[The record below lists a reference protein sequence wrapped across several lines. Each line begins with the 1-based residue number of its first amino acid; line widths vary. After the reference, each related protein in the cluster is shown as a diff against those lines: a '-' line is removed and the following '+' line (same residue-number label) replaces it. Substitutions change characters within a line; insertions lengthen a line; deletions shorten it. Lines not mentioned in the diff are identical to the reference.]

1 MTVTASLTG
10 PYCIMKPN
18 LKFNSANAEN
28 MTRQGREVFGS
39 CLFLSLS
46 VRPCRSL
53 LNSSSRLLFLTL
65 TKFQLGVYLSLI
77 FEQILKQYF
86 LDMSRLLVTD
96 IHTFILCV
104 NNTKQRSIIYQNK
117 LSILARTSVLGH
129 LIYELK

>member
-39 CLFLSLS
+39 CLFLSPCQTLHIIIKLFFSSTLS
-46 VRPCRSL
+46 HSHQI
-53 LNSSSRLLFLTL
+53 SAGSH
-65 TKFQLGVYLSLI
+65 LSLI

-86 LDMSRLLVTD
+86 LHMSRLLVTD

-129 LIYELK
+129 LIHELK

>member
-39 CLFLSLS
+39 CLFLS
-46 VRPCRSL
+46 PCQTL
-53 LNSSSRLLFLTL
+53 QIIINSSSRLLFLTL
-65 TKFQLGVYLSLI
+65 TKFQPGVYLSLI

-104 NNTKQRSIIYQNK
+104 NNTKQRSVIYQNK

-129 LIYELK
+129 LIHELK

>member
-1 MTVTASLTG
+1 MTVTASLTD

-39 CLFLSLS
+39 CLFLS
-46 VRPCRSL
+46 PCQTL
-53 LNSSSRLLFLTL
+53 QIIINSSSRLLFLTL

-86 LDMSRLLVTD
+86 LHMSRLLVTD

-129 LIYELK
+129 LIHELK

>member
-39 CLFLSLS
+39 CLFLS
-46 VRPCRSL
+46 PCQTL
-53 LNSSSRLLFLTL
+53 QIIINSSSRLLFLTL

-77 FEQILKQYF
+77 FKQILKQYF
-86 LDMSRLLVTD
+86 LHMSRLLVTD

-104 NNTKQRSIIYQNK
+104 NNTKQRSVIYQNK

-129 LIYELK
+129 LIHELK